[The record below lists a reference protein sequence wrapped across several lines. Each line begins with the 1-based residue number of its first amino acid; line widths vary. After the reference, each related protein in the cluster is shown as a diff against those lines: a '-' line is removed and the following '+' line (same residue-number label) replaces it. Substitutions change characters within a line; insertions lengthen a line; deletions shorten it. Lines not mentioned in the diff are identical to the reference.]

1 MMVQPGGSA
10 TNGATAGTVSPSI
23 QRIPLPGTFYTDTSV
38 HIDEFIFLRTNP
50 ACIIQHLLSLYR
62 TRIIR
67 GRTLVRKC
75 KTVSSN
81 LKATPSTS
89 KIGGGR

>member
-38 HIDEFIFLRTNP
+38 HIDEFFYEQT
-50 ACIIQHLLSLYR
+50 QH
-62 TRIIR
+62 
-67 GRTLVRKC
+67 
-75 KTVSSN
+75 
-81 LKATPSTS
+81 A
-89 KIGGGR
+89 